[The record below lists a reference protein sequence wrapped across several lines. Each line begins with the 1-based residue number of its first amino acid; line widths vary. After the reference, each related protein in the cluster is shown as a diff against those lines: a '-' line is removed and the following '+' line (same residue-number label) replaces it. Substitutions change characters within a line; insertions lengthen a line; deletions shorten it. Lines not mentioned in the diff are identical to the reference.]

1 MTCWQLCRYQ
11 VSWSRDVVNR
21 TSIRFFSKSG
31 RFERIGTKYDLYTC
45 EAGGFKGNN
54 DHEMLIYLILL

>member
-21 TSIRFFSKSG
+21 TSIRFFFKKADVLNGS
-31 RFERIGTKYDLYTC
+31 ERYALYTC

-54 DHEMLIYLILL
+54 ETIYN